1 MQVHDVM
8 LLCMEELDSFRVV
21 LLMESESSLEVCFID
36 CLMRGPVEVGQ
47 RKSMKLTTMLID
59 FECERPRL
67 MQL

>member
-1 MQVHDVM
+1 MQVHDVI
-8 LLCMEELDSFRVV
+8 LLWIEELDSFRVV
-21 LLMESESSLEVCFID
+21 LLESESSLEVCFID

-59 FECERPRL
+59 FECERSRL